1 MNKKLHYTLVLSCV
15 CLGSA
20 LGLAGTFVLTEAKIE
35 ERKQQKI
42 DNALSTV
49 LPAASS
55 FKAVEGHEGVFLGAD
70 DQGKEVGCA
79 GTGSFQGY
87 SSKIVVMV
95 GFQSDGDALKIVGL
109 RVIDQQET
117 PGLGANIQKE
127 STAKTLW
134 TVLGLAEEST
144 NIPLSFQDQFRGHA
158 VSALQLVKTPEAN
171 KIVAITGATISST
184 AVVRAVQDAGDKV
197 RQAQSQKKE
206 G

>member
-55 FKAVEGHEGVFLGAD
+55 FKPVEGSEGVSLGID
-70 DQGKEVGCA
+70 GQGKTIGYA
-79 GTGSFQGY
+79 GTGSAQGY

-95 GFQSDGDALKIVGL
+95 GFQADRETIECI
-109 RVIDQQET
+109 RVIEQQET

-127 STAKTLW
+127 ATSKTLW
-134 TVLGLAEEST
+134 TVLGMAGEST
-144 NIPLSFQDQFRGHA
+144 DNIPQSFQDQFAGRKLGD
-158 VSALQLVKTPEAN
+158 LD
-171 KIVAITGATISST
+171 IGGIDAITGATISSK
-184 AVVRAVQDAGDKV
+184 AVMRAVQDARERV
-197 RQAQSQKKE
+197 REALSHEKE